1 MNIESKLLVN
11 IQVSKNTI
19 FRIEDEIIELQP
31 EMLFMLHIKQQELSS
46 IKLEEPLSLTLRLHE
61 KALLNQLEEFQKV
74 KLLCEVPAESVELFI
89 KLFFGENQPVISE
102 LICSEFVE
110 GMTDLLISP
119 CSYRESVKYSNSIRD
134 RKQYIFD
141 NFSHSN

>member
-31 EMLFMLHIKQQELSS
+31 EMLLLLHIKQQELSS
-46 IKLEEPLSLTLRLHE
+46 IKLEEPVPLTLILHK
-61 KALLNQLEEFQKV
+61 KAQLNQLEEFQKV
-74 KLLCEVPAESVELFI
+74 KLLCEVPTESVELFI
-89 KLFFGENQPVISE
+89 KLFFGENQPVICK

-119 CSYRESVKYSNSIRD
+119 YSYRESIKYSDDVRD
-134 RKQYIFD
+134 RLQYIFD
-141 NFSHSN
+141 NFSHS

>member
-19 FRIEDEIIELQP
+19 FRIEDEIIELQA

-46 IKLEEPLSLTLRLHE
+46 IKLEEPLALTLRLHE
-61 KALLNQLEEFQKV
+61 KAQLNQLEEFQKV
-74 KLLCEVPAESVELFI
+74 KLLCEVPTESVELFI
-89 KLFFGENQPVISE
+89 KLFFGENQPVISK

-119 CSYRESVKYSNSIRD
+119 CTYRESIKYSDSARD

-141 NFSHSN
+141 NFSQS

>member
-31 EMLFMLHIKQQELSS
+31 KMLFMLHIKQQELSC
-46 IKLEEPLSLTLRLHE
+46 IKFEEPAPLTLILHE
-61 KALLNQLEEFQKV
+61 KAQLNQLEEFHKV

-89 KLFFGENQPVISE
+89 KLFFGENQLVISE

-119 CSYRESVKYSNSIRD
+119 YSFRESINYSDDERD
-134 RKQYIFD
+134 RLQYIFD